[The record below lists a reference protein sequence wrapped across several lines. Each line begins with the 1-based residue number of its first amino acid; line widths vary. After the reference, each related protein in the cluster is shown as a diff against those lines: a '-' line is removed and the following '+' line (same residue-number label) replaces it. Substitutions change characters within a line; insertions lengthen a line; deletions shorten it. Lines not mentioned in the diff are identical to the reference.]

1 MNLPTSLRC
10 LFGYPFWASLQL
22 VGAFTDENAHGRAR
36 GCLAHALVADRLWL
50 ERIKGEAQAGLTLFP
65 DLSVAEV
72 NSRLTYKR
80 FKLRRRLLN

>member
-10 LFGYPFWASLQL
+10 RFGYPFWASVQI

-50 ERIKGEAQAGLTLFP
+50 EHIKGEA
-65 DLSVAEV
+65 
-72 NSRLTYKR
+72 
-80 FKLRRRLLN
+80 